1 MGHGCQVALACGLV
15 RGWVVLG
22 THEWQGWVSGVGVSL
37 WVCVGAMV
45 LGGLEW
51 ELDAEGGSE

>member
-1 MGHGCQVALACGLV
+1 MVCGLV